1 MENFYILKGGDVSE
15 AVDELC
21 LQKLTEY
28 LKDDFIVDVMCE
40 DVHPDDIQEVV
51 DAVKLVIK
59 FLRWSKAYHDADKID
74 EWHDV
79 GPETDKNRKTSVK
92 LDMYHTYVIIEA
104 LQRMRK
110 DLLQGSQMDGT
121 DELISIIDET
131 KKKIRTK
138 QLSLISYF
146 ENYPD
151 TYNKILR
158 DIDYMRKGLK

>member
-21 LQKLTEY
+21 LQKLREY

-51 DAVKLVIK
+51 DAIKLVIK

-138 QLSLISYF
+138 QLGLISYF

>member
-40 DVHPDDIQEVV
+40 DVHSDDIQEVV

-104 LQRMRK
+104 LQRLTK
-110 DLLQGSQMDGT
+110 DLHEGSQMDGT

-138 QLSLISYF
+138 QLGLISYF